1 MGGQEWGLLLKT
13 PGAWGRTEAPRGRL
27 LEHGRLRNDGPP
39 PAVPRGMLDTLRML
53 IADSLPTVTELD
65 PPIHEAD
72 IRVAAC
78 ALLLEIAHADRRL
91 SRDERAVIL
100 RSLTTYFGVDDRGA
114 LELIAEAERQWSE
127 RVDRSAFTNQLL
139 AEYDED
145 QRHVLS
151 DLLWDVAGADGWL
164 GDHETLLTTQL
175 SALLG
180 VPARRVE
187 RDRPPAPPLDA

>member
-1 MGGQEWGLLLKT
+1 
-13 PGAWGRTEAPRGRL
+13 
-27 LEHGRLRNDGPP
+27 
-39 PAVPRGMLDTLRML
+39 
-53 IADSLPTVTELD
+53 
-65 PPIHEAD
+65 
-72 IRVAAC
+72 
-78 ALLLEIAHADRRL
+78 
-91 SRDERAVIL
+91 VIL

-139 AEYDED
+139 AEYDQD

-187 RDRPPAPPLDA
+187 GDHPAAPPLDA